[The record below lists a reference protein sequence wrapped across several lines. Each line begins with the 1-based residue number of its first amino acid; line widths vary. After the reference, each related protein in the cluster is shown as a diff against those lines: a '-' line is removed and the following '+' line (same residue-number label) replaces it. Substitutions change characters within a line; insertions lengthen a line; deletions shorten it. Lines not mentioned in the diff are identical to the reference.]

1 MRRAQANG
9 LLLVAALIW
18 GTAFVAQQTGMR
30 DVGPFTFTS
39 ARFLFGAV
47 MVAPLAFLELRR
59 LGRRGVF
66 LDVRDLLACTLLGA
80 VLFLGAALQQI
91 GIMSTTVS
99 NAGFLTALYVP
110 LVPIAGALLLRERS
124 HWSVWPASL
133 GCLTGTYLL
142 GGGSLAALTVGDLW
156 VIASALFWAAHV
168 MLVGRV
174 AARKGA
180 SVTVAMLQFLVV
192 GLLGMVVG
200 FGTEEVSMLALER
213 ALPSIAYAGILS
225 VGVGFTLQV
234 VAQQH
239 AIASHAAIILS
250 LEAVF
255 AAIAGALLLGEILAL
270 RGYLGCALMFGGMLL
285 AQLWPKPLPG
295 ELSGTS
301 ANADAARR

>member
-1 MRRAQANG
+1 MKRAQANG
-9 LLLVAALIW
+9 LLLGAALIW

-30 DVGPFTFTS
+30 DVGPFTFTGS
-39 ARFLFGAV
+39 RFLFGAV
-47 MVAPLAFLELRR
+47 MVAPLAFWELRR

-66 LDVRDLLACTLLGA
+66 LDLRDLLAAAVLGG

-133 GCLTGTYLL
+133 GCLGGTYLL
-142 GGGSLAALTVGDLW
+142 GGGSLSALSVGDLW

-180 SVTVAMLQFLVV
+180 SVTVAMLQFVVV
-192 GLLGMVVG
+192 GVLGMGVG
-200 FGTEEVSMLALER
+200 LAVEDVSMAAFER
-213 ALPSIAYAGILS
+213 ALPSIAYAGVLS

-234 VAQQH
+234 VAQRH
-239 AIASHAAIILS
+239 TAA
-250 LEAVF
+250 
-255 AAIAGALLLGEILAL
+255 
-270 RGYLGCALMFGGMLL
+270 
-285 AQLWPKPLPG
+285 
-295 ELSGTS
+295 
-301 ANADAARR
+301 ADAAILLSCETLFAALAGRLVLGETMTAAQMTGGSLIFACVLAVQILPLWRAQRRLSSGAG

>member
-1 MRRAQANG
+1 MKRVQANG

-30 DVGPFTFTS
+30 DVGPFTFTG

-47 MVAPLAFLELRR
+47 MIAPLAIWELRR

-66 LDVRDLLACTLLGA
+66 LDGRDLLAAAVLGA
-80 VLFLGAALQQI
+80 VLFVGAALQQI
-91 GIMSTTVS
+91 GIGGTTVS

-110 LVPIAGALLLRERS
+110 LVPLAGALLLGERS

-133 GCLTGTYLL
+133 GCLGGTFLL
-142 GGGSLAALTVGDLW
+142 GGGSLSTLTTGDFW
-156 VIASALFWAAHV
+156 VMASAVFWAAHV

-180 SVTVAMLQFLVV
+180 SITVAMLQFLVV
-192 GLLGMVVG
+192 GLLGMGAGV
-200 FGTEEVSMLALER
+200 GTETFSLEGIER

-234 VAQQH
+234 VAQRHTQ
-239 AIASHAAIILS
+239 A
-250 LEAVF
+250 
-255 AAIAGALLLGEILAL
+255 
-270 RGYLGCALMFGGMLL
+270 
-285 AQLWPKPLPG
+285 
-295 ELSGTS
+295 
-301 ANADAARR
+301 ADAAILLSCETLFAALAGRLVLGETMNATQMAGGALIFACVLAVQLLPLIRSRRAALAGAG

>member
-1 MRRAQANG
+1 MKRAHANG

-18 GTAFVAQQTGMR
+18 GTAFVAQQAGMR
-30 DVGPFTFTS
+30 DVGPFVFTGS
-39 ARFLFGAV
+39 RFLFGAV
-47 MVAPLAFLELRR
+47 IVAPLAFWELRR

-66 LDVRDLLACTLLGA
+66 MDLRDLLASAVLGG

-124 HWSVWPASL
+124 HWSVWPASV
-133 GCLTGTYLL
+133 GCLAGTYLL
-142 GGGSLAALTVGDLW
+142 GGGSLSALSAGDLW

-180 SVTVAMLQFLVV
+180 SVTVAMLQFVVV
-192 GLLGMVVG
+192 GVLGMAVG
-200 FGTEEVSMLALER
+200 LAVEDVSVGALER

-234 VAQQH
+234 VAQRH
-239 AIASHAAIILS
+239 TPA
-250 LEAVF
+250 
-255 AAIAGALLLGEILAL
+255 
-270 RGYLGCALMFGGMLL
+270 
-285 AQLWPKPLPG
+285 
-295 ELSGTS
+295 
-301 ANADAARR
+301 ADAAILLSCETLFAALAGRLVLGETMTPAQMGGGGLIFACVLAVQILPLWRAQRRLAASAG

>member
-1 MRRAQANG
+1 MKRAQANG

-18 GTAFVAQQTGMR
+18 GTAFVAQQAGMR
-30 DVGPFTFTS
+30 DVGPFTFTG

-59 LGRRGVF
+59 LGRRGTF
-66 LDVRDLLACTLLGA
+66 LDARDLLACGLLGA

-133 GCLTGTYLL
+133 GCVAGTYLL
-142 GGGSLAALTVGDLW
+142 GGGSLAALSVGDLW

-174 AARKGA
+174 AARKG
-180 SVTVAMLQFLVV
+180 
-192 GLLGMVVG
+192 
-200 FGTEEVSMLALER
+200 
-213 ALPSIAYAGILS
+213 
-225 VGVGFTLQV
+225 
-234 VAQQH
+234 
-239 AIASHAAIILS
+239 
-250 LEAVF
+250 
-255 AAIAGALLLGEILAL
+255 
-270 RGYLGCALMFGGMLL
+270 
-285 AQLWPKPLPG
+285 
-295 ELSGTS
+295 
-301 ANADAARR
+301 

>member
-1 MRRAQANG
+1 MKRAQANG

-18 GTAFVAQQTGMR
+18 GTAFVAQQAGMR
-30 DVGPFTFTS
+30 DVGPFTFTG

-59 LGRRGVF
+59 LGRRGTF
-66 LDVRDLLACTLLGA
+66 LDVRDLLACGLLGA

-133 GCLTGTYLL
+133 GCVAGTYLL
-142 GGGSLAALTVGDLW
+142 GGGSLAALSVGDLW

-180 SVTVAMLQFLVV
+180 SVTVAMLQFLIV
-192 GLLGMVVG
+192 GVLGMAVG
-200 FGTEEVSMLALER
+200 FGSEEVSMDALER

-234 VAQQH
+234 VAQRH
-239 AIASHAAIILS
+239 TPA
-250 LEAVF
+250 
-255 AAIAGALLLGEILAL
+255 
-270 RGYLGCALMFGGMLL
+270 
-285 AQLWPKPLPG
+285 
-295 ELSGTS
+295 
-301 ANADAARR
+301 ADAAILLSCETLFAALAGRFVLGETLTAEQMAGGLLIFACVLAVQILPLGRARRAVAAETG

>member
-9 LLLVAALIW
+9 LLLVTALIW

-30 DVGPFTFTS
+30 DLGPFAFTG
-39 ARFLFGAV
+39 ARFLFGAL
-47 MVAPLAFLELRR
+47 MVAPLALWELRR
-59 LGRRGVF
+59 LARRGVF
-66 LDVRDLLACTLLGA
+66 LDARDLLASALLGA

-133 GCLTGTYLL
+133 GCLAGTYLL
-142 GGGSLAALTVGDLW
+142 GGGSLSALSAGDLW

-174 AARKGA
+174 AARRGA
-180 SVTVAMLQFLVV
+180 SITVAMLQFLVV
-192 GLLGMVVG
+192 GAFGMAAGLAV
-200 FGTEEVSMLALER
+200 EDVSAAALER

-234 VAQQH
+234 VAQRH
-239 AIASHAAIILS
+239 TRA
-250 LEAVF
+250 
-255 AAIAGALLLGEILAL
+255 
-270 RGYLGCALMFGGMLL
+270 
-285 AQLWPKPLPG
+285 
-295 ELSGTS
+295 
-301 ANADAARR
+301 ADAAILLSCETLFAALAGRLALGETMTAGQMAGGVLIFACVLAVQILPLWPARRMAAVRAG